1 MSQIISIDLA
11 NALLF
16 VSFAV
21 TWTGAR
27 VFDGRRPLLLAIMAG
42 PLVWLV
48 VCQLPGIGA
57 QQELRFLFASGII
70 ATYTWLTAY
79 EFWRG
84 REEPLVS
91 RWPAIFVL
99 FAHGSIFLLR
109 TPLAAMLP
117 GPPVGT
123 VRERLADR
131 DQLRGADVHDLD
143 RLHPARDGEGA
154 HRISVIG
161 LPRWSIR

>member
-1 MSQIISIDLA
+1 MFGSVPQIISIDLA

-42 PLVWLV
+42 PLVWLA

-84 REEPLVS
+84 RERAAGVAMAGDLHAV
-91 RWPAIFVL
+91 RARFAVPA
-99 FAHGSIFLLR
+99 AHAACR
-109 TPLAAMLP
+109 LAA
-117 GPPVGT
+117 V
-123 VRERLADR
+123 A
-131 DQLRGADVHDLD
+131 
-143 RLHPARDGEGA
+143 ARQASSRASG
-154 HRISVIG
+154 
-161 LPRWSIR
+161 